1 MKKLLIPLL
10 ILLFIFPTESLGAKL
25 DGSECPKTE
34 MLLKTTEMDKDEL
47 VDELNKIIPKV
58 YGSSPNYK
66 EWRIEIIKPMPSL
79 TGFEENYYKMA
90 INFCGKEVADHS
102 WFVRLRFPRLLP
114 AQSASLG
121 ELYIVKDKN
130 NNWFPWF
137 QYH

>member
-1 MKKLLIPLL
+1 MNKILMPL
-10 ILLFIFPTESLGAKL
+10 ILLLFISPAISLGAKL
-25 DGSECPKTE
+25 DGSECPNIK
-34 MLLKTTEMDKDEL
+34 MLQNINENDKDDL
-47 VDELNKIIPKV
+47 VNALREIIPNV
-58 YGSSPNYK
+58 YGVSPDYK
-66 EWRIEIIKPMPSL
+66 KWENEIIKPMPSL

-90 INFCGKEVADHS
+90 INFCGQEVADHS

-130 NNWFPWF
+130 NKWLPWF

>member
-1 MKKLLIPLL
+1 MIKIQML
-10 ILLFIFPTESLGAKL
+10 ILLLLVIFPTVSFGAKL
-25 DGSECPKTE
+25 DGSECPNTE
-34 MLLKTTEMDKDEL
+34 ILMKTTEKDKDEL
-47 VDELNKIIPKV
+47 VKALNEIIPKV
-58 YGSSPNYK
+58 YSSSPDYK
-66 EWRIEIIKPMPSL
+66 VWKIEVMKPMPLL

-90 INFCGKEVADHS
+90 INFCGKRVADHS
-102 WFVRLRFPRLLP
+102 WFVRLRFTRLLP